1 MKMKTPSRQTKKK
14 NKSTKALPKRGG
26 RAATNKNKRGY

>member
-1 MKMKTPSRQTKKK
+1 MKMKTPSRQTKNE

-26 RAATNKNKRGY
+26 RAATNKKKRGY